1 MPRIAIFLAIHLGL
15 IQPFMGINPVVIYGG
30 KILTD
35 VLPNLNKV
43 IPIFTTILPAITAI
57 FTTELM
63 RKYGRKT
70 LLQVGALLMII
81 PLTMMCIGFGIL
93 PYS

>member
-1 MPRIAIFLAIHLGL
+1 MPKIAIFLAIHLGL

-35 VLPNLNKV
+35 VSPNLNKV
-43 IPIFTTILPAITAI
+43 IPFLTNLLSAITAV
-57 FTTELM
+57 FTTKLM

-70 LLQVGALLMII
+70 LLQLGGLMLIIALG
-81 PLTMMCIGFGIL
+81 MMCIGFGIL
-93 PYS
+93 PET